1 MDAAIWMGWT
11 SCASMGCWHSCYQQ
25 WHCQKANPEGIKREQ
40 RSAADNVTPYLE
52 VLLFFFFLYLF
63 RGLSSPPS
71 YWQWAAGCEHVIIQL
86 MLALVSRDTT
96 GGEITAFHKH
106 VFTFKCHRS
115 QAAAEIMTFVHFE
128 HRMTECGWWW
138 WRGSQQKSDFEGA
151 AQPWEISLLNFFPN

>member
-96 GGEITAFHKH
+96 GGGKLQLSINNMCLHSSATDLK
-106 VFTFKCHRS
+106 
-115 QAAAEIMTFVHFE
+115 Q
-128 HRMTECGWWW
+128 
-138 WRGSQQKSDFEGA
+138 QQKLWPLSTLSTEWLSVGGGGGGA
-151 AQPWEISLLNFFPN
+151 VNKSLILRVLLNHERYRC